1 MPASQGDSPVEANQG
16 FSGNDMHDKIVIAIG
31 SLVRSMEKGNRHAP
45 LRVPVPRVS
54 QGCRSSG
61 PNEDRAAG
69 MPQMRQQKIGKTIE
83 RHRIPCDGFEE
94 LPADN
99 ASRLR

>member
-45 LRVPVPRVS
+45 LRVPVPPVS
-54 QGCRSSG
+54 
-61 PNEDRAAG
+61 
-69 MPQMRQQKIGKTIE
+69 
-83 RHRIPCDGFEE
+83 
-94 LPADN
+94 
-99 ASRLR
+99 